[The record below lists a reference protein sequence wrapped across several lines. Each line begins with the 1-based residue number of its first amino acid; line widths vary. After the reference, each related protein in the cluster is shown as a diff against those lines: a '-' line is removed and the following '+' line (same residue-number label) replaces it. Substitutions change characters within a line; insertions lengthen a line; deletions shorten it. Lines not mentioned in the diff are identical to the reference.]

1 MSFTQQVFIRKSTP
15 ELRDKLKKL
24 GYRLCSCCDYLDGWL
39 FTIEDNVHRI
49 AEYEKE
55 IFLEDVKFYEKS
67 MIDCGTNEDLFLAIA
82 ALRDDSDYMQFFKI
96 TDLDTGVQ
104 LDLGVRCLRKKA
116 IPSTFC
122 LYKYNE
128 YLIEKLTPQEL
139 IEYFGGNINAGSK

>member
-1 MSFTQQVFIRKSTP
+1 MSFTQQVFIRKNTP

-67 MIDCGTNEDLFLAIA
+67 MIDCGENKSLFLAIA
-82 ALRDDSDYMQFFKI
+82 ALRTDSDCRQYFVADFDI
-96 TDLDTGVQ
+96 DDGDGTDIKYQAGNLYIYETIKDYI
-104 LDLGVRCLRKKA
+104 LLFHKA
-116 IPSTFC
+116 TV
-122 LYKYNE
+122 
-128 YLIEKLTPQEL
+128 QEL
-139 IEYFGGNINAGSK
+139 IEHFGSNINVGSK